1 MFVALPVIDTPWTA
15 ASFESTAE
23 QMPVTLQVPRL
34 MPTTTEE
41 SATEV
46 SVRYTAPCEE
56 TLNGN
61 DDAPFTVSVPENVS
75 VTDEGG
81 TADGG
86 VGELLSHADMDS
98 AAATSAANVNRL
110 IGLLEAP
117 IIMGVSRALRQPFLL
132 DA

>member
-1 MFVALPVIDTPWTA
+1 
-15 ASFESTAE
+15 
-23 QMPVTLQVPRL
+23 MPVTLQVPRL
-34 MPTTTEE
+34 MPTITEE

-81 TADGG
+81 TGWA
-86 VGELLSHADMDS
+86 
-98 AAATSAANVNRL
+98 
-110 IGLLEAP
+110 
-117 IIMGVSRALRQPFLL
+117 
-132 DA
+132 